1 MLFDILAGFVLAIS
15 YLVGALIY
23 FGTKDESIPFAEKH
37 KTLEE
42 VMSHSFYLITIAIA
56 LVASWLVTTDY
67 KEAAIAIFLIPIIQ
81 MSIVS
86 ANRKHKDIIMFA
98 VKAAIL
104 FFVLFLI
111 NYVASSYFVFN
122 F

>member
-1 MLFDILAGFVLAIS
+1 MLFDILTGIILSLS

-23 FGTKDESIPFAEKH
+23 FGTKDECPPFVKKH
-37 KTLEE
+37 KVLYEI
-42 VMSHSFYLITIAIA
+42 MKHNFYLITTAIA

-67 KEAAIAIFLIPIIQ
+67 KEAAVAIFILPIIQ

-86 ANRKHKDIIMFA
+86 VNKKNKEVIILA
-98 VKAAIL
+98 IKAAVLFMVL
-104 FFVLFLI
+104 FFI
-111 NYVASSYFVFN
+111 NYVAFAHFFLN